1 MPDPYRT
8 PAPLALA
15 WRLSCVLLASY
26 LRPLSWWPRQVQ
38 AVTDNKIWDDGAGS
52 AGEMRS
58 VVAAQSKARREQEA
72 KELAARNAEH
82 KKSLE
87 AVHSAVD
94 DGDGHQF

>member
-1 MPDPYRT
+1 M
-8 PAPLALA
+8 
-15 WRLSCVLLASY
+15 
-26 LRPLSWWPRQVQ
+26 
-38 AVTDNKIWDDGAGS
+38 TDNKIWDDGAGS